1 MNTLRKELR
10 PDFATAEKLYP
21 LVLKRL
27 EDYEAFWDAQSEDTP
42 EEVIDKEYKA
52 MEQYLSELT
61 GKDLS
66 NTCYGNGGK
75 AMALEAFAFDLAMP
89 RPL

>member
-10 PDFATAEKLYP
+10 PDFATTEKLYP

-42 EEVIDKEYKA
+42 DVRI
-52 MEQYLSELT
+52 ELIIN
-61 GKDLS
+61 L
-66 NTCYGNGGK
+66 
-75 AMALEAFAFDLAMP
+75 
-89 RPL
+89 

>member
-27 EDYEAFWDAQSEDTP
+27 KSYEKFYDSCYAFS
-42 EEVIDKEYKA
+42 
-52 MEQYLSELT
+52 
-61 GKDLS
+61 
-66 NTCYGNGGK
+66 
-75 AMALEAFAFDLAMP
+75 
-89 RPL
+89 

>member
-1 MNTLRKELR
+1 MQTLRKELR

-42 EEVIDKEYKA
+42 DVRI
-52 MEQYLSELT
+52 ELIIN
-61 GKDLS
+61 L
-66 NTCYGNGGK
+66 
-75 AMALEAFAFDLAMP
+75 
-89 RPL
+89 

>member
-27 EDYEAFWDAQSEDTP
+27 EDYEAFWDAKVKTLP
-42 EEVIDKEYKA
+42 
-52 MEQYLSELT
+52 ML
-61 GKDLS
+61 G
-66 NTCYGNGGK
+66 
-75 AMALEAFAFDLAMP
+75 
-89 RPL
+89 